1 MRSMRNKVQ
10 VRKCEEDV
18 TGGKNQWVREC
29 KREMGLDKKKKRE
42 WTSRGQIV
50 KRRALLEKIGG
61 GIREER
67 KSAKEVNECGGS
79 ASDARFPVV

>member
-1 MRSMRNKVQ
+1 MCSMRNKVQ

-18 TGGKNQWVREC
+18 TGGKNQWVRER
-29 KREMGLDKKKKRE
+29 KRETGLDKKRE
-42 WTSRGQIV
+42 WTSQGQIA
-50 KRRALLEKIGG
+50 KRRGPFGEYGG